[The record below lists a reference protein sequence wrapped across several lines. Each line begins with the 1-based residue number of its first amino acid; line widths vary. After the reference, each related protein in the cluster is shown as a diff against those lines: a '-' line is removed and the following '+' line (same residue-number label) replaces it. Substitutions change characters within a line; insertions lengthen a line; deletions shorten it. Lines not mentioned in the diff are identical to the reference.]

1 VSLFLLGGPVSLM
14 NSGMQTKTIKVAMYP
29 DGSRFVLRK
38 ERGAWW
44 YRRGEGAFPLSAAI
58 KNVEELGGAVVTEPN
73 PSYRPPAMFSLR

>member
-1 VSLFLLGGPVSLM
+1 MFGGRVSHIKW
-14 NSGMQTKTIKVAMYP
+14 GMQTKTIRVAVYP

-58 KNVEELGGAVVTEPN
+58 ENVEELGGKVVTEPN
-73 PSYRPPAMFSLR
+73 PSYRPPSLFSFR